1 MRRIDFSQDNI
12 PAQWQYLKRNLR
24 SLGILQRFDDFEQK
38 AHRAIQKL
46 IQDTIYE
53 EFKVQ
58 IGADRYERTEDRLG
72 TRQGEYERFF
82 TTTFGTSRI
91 NIPRLRHSNTDITYS
106 LFDKYQRRQQKFD
119 QMVIL
124 SMILGLSTRKQRRFF
139 RSFIGDSVSPQTAS
153 RLLTK
158 LEEDLKDY
166 RTRRIEDKYKYL
178 LIDGLWVSIKE
189 KRIHKRP
196 IIFVMG
202 ITIDNKKEI
211 IAFKLCKGETE
222 LEVTG
227 LLNDLYRRG
236 LEGKNLKLI
245 ASDGAKGIK
254 AAIQMVYPYSQW
266 QLCYTHKLR
275 NLSKNIRQKIKH
287 RKKMMREARTIYKAR
302 SKRQAIKRYY
312 RFSQRWETIEPQ
324 ATRCFKKDF
333 YETLVYYDHNDDK
346 NLISTTNHLERYLE
360 EVRRRIKIQGYFKSE
375 KSLNLWTY
383 GIISQLRDKEE
394 PEEPNGMHYYIT
406 IIKDLEHES
415 VQLC

>member
-38 AHRAIQKL
+38 AHKAIQKL

-53 EFKVQ
+53 EFKLQ
-58 IGADRYERTEDRLG
+58 IGAGRYERAESRSG
-72 TRQGEYERFF
+72 TRQGEYSRFF

-91 NIPRLRHSNTDITYS
+91 SIPRLRDNSIDINYS

-119 QMVIL
+119 NMVIL

-139 RSFIGDSVSPQTAS
+139 KSFIGDSVSHQTAS
-153 RLLTK
+153 RLLSN

-166 RTRRIEDKYKYL
+166 RTKRIDDKYKYL
-178 LIDGLWVSIKE
+178 LIDGLWVSVKE

-196 IIFVMG
+196 IIFVLG
-202 ITIDNKKEI
+202 ITQENQKEI

-222 LEVTG
+222 LEVTSV
-227 LLNDLYRRG
+227 LNDLYRRG

-254 AAIQMVYPYSQW
+254 AAIQMVYPYARW

-275 NLSKNIRQKIKH
+275 NLSKNIKQKIKH
-287 RKKMMREARTIYKAR
+287 RKKMMREASSIYKAK

-312 RFSQRWETIEPQ
+312 RFSQRWETIEPG
-324 ATRCFKKDF
+324 AVKCFKKDF
-333 YETLVYYDHNDDK
+333 YETLVYYDHNEDK

-375 KSLNLWTY
+375 KSLDLWTY
-383 GIISQLRDKEE
+383 GIIRELKDKEE
-394 PEEPNGMHYYIT
+394 PKEPDGMHYYAT

-415 VQLC
+415 VQLS

>member
-12 PAQWQYLKRNLR
+12 PLQWQYLKRNLR
-24 SLGILQRFDDFEQK
+24 SLGILSNFDDFEQK

-46 IQDTIYE
+46 IQEAIYE

-58 IGADRYERTEDRLG
+58 IKADRYERTDDRLG
-72 TRQGEYERFF
+72 TRQGEYERYF
-82 TTTFGTSRI
+82 TTTFGTSKI
-91 NIPRLRHSNTDITYS
+91 NIPRLRHSNINISYS
-106 LFDKYQRRQQKFD
+106 LFDKYQRRHDKFD
-119 QMVIL
+119 NMVIL

-139 RSFIGDSVSPQTAS
+139 RSFIGDSVSHQTAS
-153 RLLTK
+153 RLLTN
-158 LEEDLKDY
+158 LQEELKDY

-178 LIDGLWVSIKE
+178 LVDGLWVSVKE

-196 IIFVMG
+196 IIFILG
-202 ITIDNKKEI
+202 ITQDNKKEI

-222 LEVTG
+222 FEVASI
-227 LLNDLYRRG
+227 LNDLYRRG

-245 ASDGAKGIK
+245 ASDGAKGIR
-254 AAIQMVYPYSQW
+254 AAINMVYPYAKW

-287 RKKMMREARTIYKAR
+287 RKKMMRQARTIYKAK
-302 SKRQAIKRYY
+302 SKREAIKRYY
-312 RFSQRWETIEPQ
+312 RFCNRWQNIEPQ
-324 ATRCFKKDF
+324 AVNCFKKDF

-383 GIISQLRDKEE
+383 GIIRELREPEE
-394 PEEPNGMHYYIT
+394 PKEPNGMHYYIT
-406 IIKDLEHES
+406 IIKDLEEKS
-415 VQLC
+415 VQFS

>member
-12 PAQWQYLKRNLR
+12 PVQWQYLKRNLR
-24 SLGILQRFDDFEQK
+24 SLGILQRFDDFELK

-53 EFKVQ
+53 EFKLQ
-58 IGADRYERTEDRLG
+58 IGADKYERAESRLG
-72 TRQGEYERFF
+72 TRQGEYPRFF
-82 TTTFGTSRI
+82 TTTFGTSKI
-91 NIPRLRHSNTDITYS
+91 NIPRLRHSNINITYS
-106 LFDKYQRRQQKFD
+106 LFDKYQRRQCKFD

-139 RSFIGDSVSPQTAS
+139 KSFIGDSVSPQIAS
-153 RLLTK
+153 RLLTN
-158 LEEDLKDY
+158 LEEDLKGF
-166 RTRRIEDKYKYL
+166 RTKRIEDKYKYL
-178 LIDGLWVSIKE
+178 LLDGLWVSIKE

-196 IIFVMG
+196 IVFVLG
-202 ITIDNKKEI
+202 ITQDNKKEI

-222 LEVTG
+222 LEVTS

-254 AAIQMVYPYSQW
+254 AAIQMVYPYAQW

-287 RKKMMREARTIYKAR
+287 RKKMMQQARTIYKAK
-302 SKRQAIKRYY
+302 SKREAIKRYY
-312 RFSQRWETIEPQ
+312 RFSQRWQNTEPG
-324 ATRCFKKDF
+324 AVRCFRKDF
-333 YETLVYYDHNDDK
+333 YETLVYYDHEDDK
-346 NLISTTNHLERYLE
+346 NLISTTNHLERTLE
-360 EVRRRIKIQGYFKSE
+360 EVRRRIKIQGYFKNE

-383 GIISQLRDKEE
+383 GIISQLREEQE
-394 PEEPNGMHYYIT
+394 PEQPDGMHYYIT
-406 IIKDLEHES
+406 VIKDPNYES
-415 VQLC
+415 VQLS

>member
-12 PAQWQYLKRNLR
+12 PLQWQYLKRNLR
-24 SLGILQRFDDFEQK
+24 SLGILGNFDDFELK
-38 AHRAIQKL
+38 AHRAIQKV

-58 IGADRYERTEDRLG
+58 IGADKYEHKDSRLG
-72 TRQGEYERFF
+72 TRQGEYERYF
-82 TTTFGTSRI
+82 TTTFGTSKI
-91 NIPRLRHSNTDITYS
+91 SIPRLRHSNIGITYS

-119 QMVIL
+119 NMVIL
-124 SMILGLSTRKQRRFF
+124 SMLLGLSTRKQRRFF
-139 RSFIGDSVSPQTAS
+139 KSFIGDSVSHQTAS
-153 RLLTK
+153 RLLNN

-166 RTRRIEDKYKYL
+166 RTKKIEDKYKYI

-202 ITIDNKKEI
+202 ITLDNKKEI

-222 LEVTG
+222 LEITS

-236 LEGKNLKLI
+236 LEGKNLRLI
-245 ASDGAKGIK
+245 ASDGAKGIR
-254 AAIQMVYPYSQW
+254 AAINMVYPYARW

-275 NLSKNIRQKIKH
+275 NLSKNIRHKIKN
-287 RKKMMREARTIYKAR
+287 RRKMMRQASAIYKAK
-302 SKRQAIKRYY
+302 SKRGAIKRYY
-312 RFSQRWETIEPQ
+312 RFCQRWETIEPN
-324 ATRCFKKDF
+324 AIRCFKKDF
-333 YETLVYYDHNDDK
+333 YETLIYYDFHEDK

-360 EVRRRIKIQGYFKSE
+360 EVRRRIKIQGYFKNE

-383 GIISQLRDKEE
+383 GIISQLREIEE
-394 PEEPNGMHYYIT
+394 PKQLDGMRYCLT
-406 IIKDLEHES
+406 IIKEPKYES
-415 VQLC
+415 VQLS

>member
-12 PAQWQYLKRNLR
+12 PVQWQYLKRNLR

-53 EFKVQ
+53 EFKLQ

-91 NIPRLRHSNTDITYS
+91 NIPRLRHSNLDITYS
-106 LFDKYQRRQQKFD
+106 LFDKYQRRQRKFD
-119 QMVIL
+119 EMVIL

-139 RSFIGDSVSPQTAS
+139 RSFIGDSVSHQTAS
-153 RLLTK
+153 RLLTS
-158 LEEDLKDY
+158 LEEDLKLF
-166 RTRRIEDKYKYL
+166 RTKRIEDKYKYI

-189 KRIHKRP
+189 KSIRKRP
-196 IIFVMG
+196 IIFVLG

-287 RKKMMREARTIYKAR
+287 RKKMMLQARSIYKAK

-312 RFSQRWETIEPQ
+312 RFSKRWQDTEPQ
-324 ATRCFKKDF
+324 ATRCFKKGF
-333 YETLVYYDHNDDK
+333 YETLIYYDHNEDK

-383 GIISQLRDKEE
+383 GIIRELKQ
-394 PEEPNGMHYYIT
+394 PEEPKEPDGMHYYIT
-406 IIKDLEHES
+406 VIKDLEHES
-415 VQLC
+415 VQLS